1 MNRPPMLMHI
11 KIKNKDN
18 DFGIWIPI
26 LLLLLI
32 AFAVVIALSPLI
44 LLALII
50 MLMIGWERWA
60 RITVLSIWAA
70 FVSIWA
76 MRGLKVD
83 VQGRDGV
90 VDISVI

>member
-1 MNRPPMLMHI
+1 MNWPPMLMHV

-26 LLLLLI
+26 FLLFLI
-32 AFAVVIALSPLI
+32 ALLVVIALSPLI
-44 LLALII
+44 ILALII
-50 MLMIGWERWA
+50 MLMVGWERWA
-60 RITVLSIWAA
+60 RLTVLSIWVAV
-70 FVSIWA
+70 VSVWA

-83 VQGRDGV
+83 VKNRDGL